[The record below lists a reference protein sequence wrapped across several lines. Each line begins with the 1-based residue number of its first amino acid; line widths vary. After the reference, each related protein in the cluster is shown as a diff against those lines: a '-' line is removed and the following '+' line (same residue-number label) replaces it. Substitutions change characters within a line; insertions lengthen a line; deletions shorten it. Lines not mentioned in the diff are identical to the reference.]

1 MILESLFGGALGGLL
16 RLAPELLKFFDRKGE
31 REHELR
37 MLGAE
42 MDFAR
47 IKGEISMRQ
56 TEASMTVAE
65 LNAVGE
71 ALKGQADMAQAG
83 GQIVAAISALV
94 RPIVTYW
101 FVGLYSAH
109 KIASMM
115 MAHEQGGG
123 WRDVLITSW
132 TEQDWT
138 VLSMI
143 LSFWFVGRVWER
155 STKR

>member
-16 RLAPELLKFFDRKGE
+16 RLAPEFMKLWDRKDE
-31 REHELR
+31 RKHELA

-42 MDFAR
+42 MEFAR
-47 IKGEISMRQ
+47 MRGEIQMRQ
-56 TEASMTVAE
+56 VDASMSVAD
-65 LNAVGE
+65 LQAVGE
-71 ALKGQADMAQAG
+71 ALKGQAEMAKAG
-83 GQIVAAISALV
+83 GKIVAAISALV

-101 FVGLYSAH
+101 FVGLYSAN
-109 KIASMM
+109 KIASML
-115 MAHEQGGG
+115 MAHEQAGG

>member
-16 RLAPELLKFFDRKGE
+16 RLAPEIMKLWDRKDE
-31 REHELR
+31 RKHELA
-37 MLGAE
+37 MLGQE
-42 MDFAR
+42 MEFAR
-47 IKGEISMRQ
+47 LRGEMHMRQ
-56 TEASMTVAE
+56 TEAAMSVAE
-65 LNAVGE
+65 LQAVGE
-71 ALKGQADMAQAG
+71 ALKGQAEMATAG
-83 GQIVAAISALV
+83 GQVVAAISALV
-94 RPIVTYW
+94 RPLVTYW